1 MVPVVTAILH
11 WESNQDRLEA
21 TFVGPMRMIR
31 DTLQEADDP
40 SLEVIRLQKHFRF
53 PVELLYFNSDGGAPD
68 WLERSLNEDEMFF
81 DLDEN
86 GKHVSYLRFDDDR
99 VLRYGP
105 LPKLEW
111 FGSEGQIMALVLLL
125 IGGFLLVRLLVRPLS
140 RQSKVLA
147 GAAKQVSDG
156 HFGSRISI
164 NSVPHAPEVVHAFNQ
179 MTGRIEQLMISH
191 RQLLQD
197 VSHELRTPL
206 ARWRFGLQILHDT
219 ESEPEERA
227 RVAAKLDAAIQQLD
241 DLVEEI
247 LQYTR
252 LADKDHRKVDEDP
265 VDLTEIVGHVVQR
278 FELAAEQ
285 GKAIEINTPDYP
297 LPPLVGNSRE
307 LARALDNL
315 LANALRFADSRIQ
328 IELSLNKESL
338 SIVVAD
344 DGPGIPDDMRDRVL
358 QPFVQL
364 ERSSNH
370 NGLGLAIVERIT
382 LAHGGCMEVDSS
394 KALGGAA
401 IRINLPVT

>member
-1 MVPVVTAILH
+1 M
-11 WESNQDRLEA
+11 
-21 TFVGPMRMIR
+21 
-31 DTLQEADDP
+31 
-40 SLEVIRLQKHFRF
+40 
-53 PVELLYFNSDGGAPD
+53 
-68 WLERSLNEDEMFF
+68 
-81 DLDEN
+81 
-86 GKHVSYLRFDDDR
+86 
-99 VLRYGP
+99 
-105 LPKLEW
+105 
-111 FGSEGQIMALVLLL
+111 
-125 IGGFLLVRLLVRPLS
+125 
-140 RQSKVLA
+140 
-147 GAAKQVSDG
+147 
-156 HFGSRISI
+156 
-164 NSVPHAPEVVHAFNQ
+164 
-179 MTGRIEQLMISH
+179 
-191 RQLLQD
+191 
-197 VSHELRTPL
+197 
-206 ARWRFGLQILHDT
+206 
-219 ESEPEERA
+219 
-227 RVAAKLDAAIQQLD
+227 
-241 DLVEEI
+241 
-247 LQYTR
+247 
-252 LADKDHRKVDEDP
+252 
-265 VDLTEIVGHVVQR
+265 VQR